1 MDGFLFKC
9 IYSIDLFISFVN
21 FVNRDA
27 QQGSIR
33 VPANKSCEYLDNLRY
48 YCSQGRSYRYVIGGG
63 GGCQTIFRPLKRV
76 ITFGG
81 PYNMLCS
88 VQPDVM
94 SVCDIIT
101 YKVFHC

>member
-1 MDGFLFKC
+1 MLSRALLGSLP
-9 IYSIDLFISFVN
+9 INLVN
-21 FVNRDA
+21 A
-27 QQGSIR
+27 LII
-33 VPANKSCEYLDNLRY
+33 
-48 YCSQGRSYRYVIGGG
+48 YVIIVPRAVPIEMSFGGRGGG
-63 GGCQTIFRPLKRV
+63 GGGGQTIFGPLKRV
-76 ITFGG
+76 ITFGA